1 MGSPKPIRDDDALF
15 CSQLAQ
21 IVRERGINVS
31 EIARRTGVPRKT
43 LYRLLDGQPP
53 TLGQALALAGA
64 VGLPI
69 EGLAAADL
77 APAEALLIEAVR
89 LSPPDPGLVAEALR
103 TLGVPMPTIERNP
116 SNELSPH
123 GLRKVG
129 KAASGLAAAIAEVVG
144 DEGP

>member
-1 MGSPKPIRDDDALF
+1 MGSPRPIRDGDALF

-21 IVRERGINVS
+21 IIRERGINVS

-43 LYRLLDGQPP
+43 LYRLLDGRPP
-53 TLGQALALAGA
+53 TLGQALALAAA

-69 EGLAAADL
+69 EGVAPTDIE
-77 APAEALLIEAVR
+77 PAEAQLLDAVR
-89 LSPPDPGLVAEALR
+89 ASPPDPSAVVEALR
-103 TLGVPMPTIERNP
+103 VLGIPLPAIERNP
-116 SNELSPH
+116 SAELNPH

-144 DEGP
+144 DEHR